1 MVQNE
6 EVDVEITLRNNFE
19 FDLEV
24 ISFSLR

>member
-6 EVDVEITLRNNFE
+6 EVDVEITLRNNFD

-24 ISFSLR
+24 MSFSLW